1 MTNLAYKHNVK
12 RIDNKNIYNY
22 IQSFL
27 DSVGIESDNTKNTY
41 KIAITDYFRDV
52 KGKDLRFV
60 LESDLGTNLL
70 EIEQYQSD
78 LLKVYKRNTVN
89 LKMTAIRML
98 FEKLSNYGFSVDLNA
113 FNVKNVK
120 NYDTEHY
127 GSLTVKEVSDIADF
141 VSSQRNGN
149 EKKMLV
155 KLAFAT
161 AFRKD
166 SLLKLKWSDF
176 TLEGSEVVVRCI
188 GKGNVL
194 DSKKISLELYNELL
208 KIKDSDIVFGKLSSS
223 SVQRMM
229 DSVNKN
235 FDFGDRNITFHSFKK
250 ASIEYV
256 AQISNYD
263 LKLMQRH
270 GNHASVTT
278 TLNSY
283 MTNKDLNDLV
293 VVDIDSK
300 NDENMYILGLTSSQV
315 YDIINTMS
323 KEQQEMFKKTAIERG
338 YHVE

>member
-27 DSVGIESDNTKNTY
+27 NSVGVESDNTKNTY

-283 MTNKDLNDLV
+283 MTNKDINDLV
-293 VVDIDSK
+293 VVDINSK

>member
-12 RIDNKNIYNY
+12 RINNKNIYNY

-27 DSVGIESDNTKNTY
+27 DSVGVESENTKNTY
-41 KIAITDYFRDV
+41 KIALTDYFRDV

-70 EIEQYQSD
+70 EIEQYQSS

-98 FEKLSNYGFSVDLNA
+98 FEKLSNYGFSVDLGA

-127 GSLTVKEVSDIADF
+127 GSLTVKEVSDISDF

-208 KIKDSDIVFGKLSSS
+208 KIKDSEIVFGKLSSS

-229 DSVNKN
+229 DNVNKN

-256 AQISNYD
+256 AKISNYD

-323 KEQQEMFKKTAIERG
+323 KEHQEMFKKTAIERG

>member
-27 DSVGIESDNTKNTY
+27 NSVGVESDNTKNTY

-283 MTNKDLNDLV
+283 MTNKELNDLV
-293 VVDIDSK
+293 VVDINSK